1 MVVTSQL
8 KLVLQITLLL
18 LSLYLGLTVHTV
30 LKASPEITKFLYSET
45 SVYEVF
51 SHWLWGVLALLSL
64 ISSMSLRLRISVA
77 VAALLMGAREL
88 DMHKSLF
95 SMSFIK
101 TKFYTSADISFNEKL
116 IGATILILILLL
128 AGYLLA
134 QLLQRMKQR
143 RLDAPMALMLM
154 GFGMG
159 LVSKVLDRFSS
170 QMRELFNIF
179 VTNETRLMIMAL
191 EESLEMI
198 IPVFLIVALLIY
210 NATQK
215 QRSA

>member
-1 MVVTSQL
+1 
-8 KLVLQITLLL
+8 
-18 LSLYLGLTVHTV
+18 
-30 LKASPEITKFLYSET
+30 
-45 SVYEVF
+45 
-51 SHWLWGVLALLSL
+51 
-64 ISSMSLRLRISVA
+64 MSLRLRISVA

-143 RLDAPMALMLM
+143 RLDAPLALMLM

-170 QMRELFNIF
+170 QMRELFNIY

>member
-1 MVVTSQL
+1 MVVTSQT
-8 KLVLQITLLL
+8 KLVVQTTLLL
-18 LSLYLGLTVHTV
+18 FSLYLGLTVHTV
-30 LKASPEITKFLYSET
+30 LIAPPEITEFLYSET

-51 SHWLWGVLALLSL
+51 SHWLWGVLAILSL
-64 ISSMSLRLRISVA
+64 ISIMPLRLRISVA
-77 VAALLMGAREL
+77 AAALLMGAREL

-101 TKFYTSADISFNEKL
+101 TKFYTSADITLNEKL
-116 IGATILILILLL
+116 IGVTILILILLL

-143 RLDAPMALMLM
+143 CLDAPLALMLI

-198 IPVFLIVALLIY
+198 MPVFLIMALLIY
-210 NATQK
+210 NASKK
-215 QRSA
+215 QNSA